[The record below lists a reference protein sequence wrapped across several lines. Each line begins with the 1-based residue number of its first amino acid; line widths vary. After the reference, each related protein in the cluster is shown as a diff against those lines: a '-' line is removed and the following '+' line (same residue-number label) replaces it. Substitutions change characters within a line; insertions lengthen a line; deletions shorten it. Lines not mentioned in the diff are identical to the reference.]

1 MRPTVPDDLPRIR
14 PWQVLLWALLPVAV
28 TLGLYWFGRA
38 HTPDY
43 TSSIFGQEGDDANR
57 LKAQLG
63 TALFGLALVQVVLAL
78 WIYGRL
84 PGAPR
89 PAPGP
94 VPKVHRLVGLL
105 AFLVSLPIAE
115 HCLVTYGVQLT
126 SPRVALHSI
135 TGCVLYGAFVAKVIV
150 VRHRRL
156 PGWALPLAGGVLVCA
171 IGLMWYSGALWYL
184 NGYQVPGL

>member
-1 MRPTVPDDLPRIR
+1 MRPPVPHDLPRRR
-14 PWQVLLWALLPVAV
+14 PWQALLWMLAPVAV
-28 TLGLYWFGRA
+28 TLGLYWYGRT

-43 TSSIFGQEGDDANR
+43 ASRLFGRQGNDATE

-63 TALFGLALVQVVLAL
+63 SVLFGLALVQLLLAL
-78 WIYGRL
+78 WMYGRL

-94 VPKVHRLVGLL
+94 VPTVHRLGGLIV
-105 AFLVSLPIAE
+105 FLLSLPIAQ
-115 HCLVTYGVQLT
+115 HCLVTYGVQLS
-126 SPRVALHSI
+126 SPRVALHSV

-156 PGWALPLAGGVLVCA
+156 PGWMLPLVGGALVCA
-171 IGLMWYSGALWYL
+171 IGVLWYTGALWFL
-184 NGYQVPGL
+184 NGYQAPGL